1 MGWLIL
7 QCNQLACAQL
17 PAMDNEAQK
26 ESMVEAMDNEA
37 RGAGGLASSKTLA
50 KVDSA
55 GQCGQPL
62 KSAKCRPPGLKR
74 RFMHGF

>member
-1 MGWLIL
+1 MGWLIP

-17 PAMDNEAQK
+17 PAIDNEA
-26 ESMVEAMDNEA
+26 ERE
-37 RGAGGLASSKTLA
+37 GGLASSKTLA